1 MPKIERV
8 TFPQKTPKLKRVA
21 AYARVSSGKD
31 AMLHSLSAQVSAYSE
46 MIQRHPGWQYAGVY
60 ADEAK
65 TGTKDT
71 RENFQRLLEDCRAG
85 EINMVITKS
94 ISRFA
99 RNTVTLL
106 STVRE
111 LKALGVDVL
120 FEEQDLHTLSS
131 AGELMMTILAGY
143 AEEESRSVSENMK
156 WRIRQKFENG
166 YPWNTTVLGYRC
178 ENGTFVVQPDEA
190 KIVRRIYREY
200 ISGKGLEAITNG
212 LNADGIKT
220 RYDNEWHKQAVA
232 GILRNSTYTG
242 NLLLQKTYSENCITK
257 REVKNNGEFP
267 KYSVTAAHEAIV
279 SEAEFNVVQ
288 AEIERRAKKYSS
300 KDKEYTNRYP
310 FSGLIVCGNC
320 GKHYRRKVTA
330 TGPVWVCSTFNTK
343 GKSACASKQIPENM
357 LMAVTTEV
365 IGSMDGLRSKITAIR
380 AMKDNTLVFCL
391 ADGTETVK
399 RWQDRSRAESWT
411 PEMKETA
418 RQKALGHN
426 RS

>member
-1 MPKIERV
+1 MPKIEQV
-8 TFPQKTPKLKRVA
+8 VFPEKTPKLKRVA

-46 MIQRHPGWQYAGVY
+46 MIQSHPGWQYAGVY

-71 RENFQRLLEDCRAG
+71 RENFRRLLEDCRAG
-85 EINMVITKS
+85 KIDMVITKS
-94 ISRFA
+94 VSRFA

-111 LKALGVDVL
+111 LKALGIDVF

-156 WRIRQKFENG
+156 WRVRQKFEDG
-166 YPWNTTVLGYRC
+166 CPWNTTILGYRC

-190 KIVRRIYREY
+190 QIVRRIYREY
-200 ISGKGLEAITNG
+200 LSGKGIAAIMNG

-220 RYDNEWHKQAVA
+220 RYGNEWHKHAVA
-232 GILRNSTYTG
+232 GILRNRTYTG

-257 REVKNNGEFP
+257 RRIENNGEFP

-279 SEAEFNVVQ
+279 SEEEFNAVQ

-300 KDKEYTNRYP
+300 KDKVYTNRYP
-310 FSGLIVCGNC
+310 FSGLIVCGSC

-330 TGPVWVCSTFNTK
+330 TGVVWICNTFNMK
-343 GKSACASKQIPENM
+343 GKSACASKQIPENA
-357 LMAVTTEV
+357 LIAATTEV
-365 IGSMDGLRSKITAIR
+365 IGSMDGIRSKITAIR

-411 PEMKETA
+411 DDMKAAASE
-418 RQKALGHN
+418 KAKAKL
-426 RS
+426 R